1 VTVRIIADFMVRRL
15 SPDDVDGYLA
25 IRREAPERSPE
36 AFLATAQEEAARSR
50 EQVVEG
56 LGRVVIFG
64 AVAGNEIVGM
74 VGFRRFDMEKARH
87 KGVVWGTYVRP
98 AHRGKGVARALMEAV
113 IAHARGEVEMLGL
126 SVVTT
131 NASARRLYES
141 LGFVAYGTEIRAMKL
156 GETYY
161 DEIHMALRLG

>member
-1 VTVRIIADFMVRRL
+1 
-15 SPDDVDGYLA
+15 
-25 IRREAPERSPE
+25 
-36 AFLATAQEEAARSR
+36 
-50 EQVVEG
+50 
-56 LGRVVIFG
+56 
-64 AVAGNEIVGM
+64 
-74 VGFRRFDMEKARH
+74 
-87 KGVVWGTYVRP
+87 
-98 AHRGKGVARALMEAV
+98 
-113 IAHARGEVEMLGL
+113 MLGL